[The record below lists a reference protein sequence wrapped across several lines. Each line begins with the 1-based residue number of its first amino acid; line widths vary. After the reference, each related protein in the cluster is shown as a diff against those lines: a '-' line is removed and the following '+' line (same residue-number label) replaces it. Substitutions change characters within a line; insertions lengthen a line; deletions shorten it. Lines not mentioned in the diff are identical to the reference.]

1 MTMAGISD
9 HRPVLIVEDIREISS
24 QMGDMLKG
32 KGYRVTY
39 ATDAESAIRVAEN
52 DRPRMILTDRDLPTV
67 DLLIQLVRRHA
78 ELSRMAVAIIDI
90 DGPKTNSLDRI
101 TVLENLTQLDE
112 LLLST
117 AQSSP
122 DN

>member
-32 KGYRVTY
+32 KGHRVIY

>member
-1 MTMAGISD
+1 MAGISD
-9 HRPVLIVEDIREISS
+9 HRPVLIVEDIREIST

-32 KGYRVTY
+32 KGHRVIY